1 MDESIIKILHD
12 AFRAGMT
19 EPSFLE
25 VLVRLNQEAWYL
37 NEDYR
42 KYALKTIESEK
53 RVVRELGLK
62 AE

>member
-1 MDESIIKILHD
+1 
-12 AFRAGMT
+12 MT

-37 NEDYR
+37 NSEDYR